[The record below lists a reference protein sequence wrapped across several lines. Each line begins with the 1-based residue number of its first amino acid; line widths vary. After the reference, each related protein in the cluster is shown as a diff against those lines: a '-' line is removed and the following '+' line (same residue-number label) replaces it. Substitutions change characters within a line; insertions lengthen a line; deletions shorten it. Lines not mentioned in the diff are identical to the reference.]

1 MHKEDLKIDT
11 GMSSATLVKL
21 GKNKIVSMDILAKI
35 CGSLK
40 CYVRDICEYKMKGDI
55 NEV

>member
-11 GMSSATLVKL
+11 GMSSTTLVKL
-21 GKNKIVSMDILAKI
+21 GKNKIVSMDILSKI

-55 NEV
+55 DEV